1 MWCSD
6 AVAICI
12 ADPAI
17 SNAPRIVKAP
27 FRILDSVSG
36 HSAEATASRV
46 VRRVSREIMS
56 ENGLA
61 SYAGGARPSRFGM
74 VTACLLIV
82 LSAIPAAD
90 LYSAPLSRRAVR
102 AMISFAR
109 NQTARRKWY
118 EMEGRGPLESRSEPK
133 TARTGAAAK
142 TQRLIHHPRALPIS
156 AVFGLRYVHTLVRK
170 WAASGAY
177 DWQVPEVGMRPV
189 EW

>member
-1 MWCSD
+1 
-6 AVAICI
+6 VAICI

-17 SNAPRIVKAP
+17 SNAPRIVKTP

-102 AMISFAR
+102 AMISNRTHEVVR
-109 NQTARRKWY
+109 NGGQ
-118 EMEGRGPLESRSEPK
+118 GPLESRSEPK